1 MTLLVVHAA
10 ATLLLGGL
18 IWTIQLVHYPLMDGV
33 GEASFRQ
40 YHERHTRRMTW
51 LVAPLMPIEL
61 VTSAL
66 LLFSPPASV
75 PPVLPWVGFGL
86 VLCIWAATAL
96 LAVPAHRRLA
106 EGFDPAVHARL
117 VRGNWLRTIAWSV
130 RGVLALWMLVAQR
143 AA

>member
-1 MTLLVVHAA
+1 MILLVVHAA
-10 ATLLLGGL
+10 ATLLLVGL

-33 GEASFRQ
+33 GTEAFGR
-40 YHERHTRRMTW
+40 YHQRHTQRMRW
-51 LVAPLMPIEL
+51 LVAPLMLTEL

-66 LLFSPPASV
+66 LLLSPPASV
-75 PPVLPWVGFGL
+75 PPILPWVGFGL

-117 VRGNWLRTIAWSV
+117 VGANWLRTIAWSV
-130 RGVLALWMLVAQR
+130 RGILALWML
-143 AA
+143 AAH